1 MLKLVL
7 GILISITWLSSHV
20 FFSKSYDRFE
30 EPYIAPPKSI
40 QHFTAGFKI
49 QVADSLWM
57 RAVQDFDHCSNR
69 LAENVCEGNSWL
81 YSVLDLASTLDS
93 RLEPVMYQTG
103 GLALS
108 ILVGD
113 VEGGAK
119 ILERGSRVYPDSWQ
133 IAYAAGYHALYEEKN
148 KAKAARY
155 YLRASEKGAPDW
167 TQVLAARL
175 ASEEGD
181 TEFADKILEDMI
193 AQNHDEKLVKR
204 LKLKLQEAKS
214 ENKTLTK

>member
-1 MLKLVL
+1 MANLVT
-7 GILISITWLSSHV
+7 GILILITWLSSHV
-20 FFSKSYDRFE
+20 FFSKSYNRFDE
-30 EPYIAPPKSI
+30 SYIAPPKAI

-119 ILERGSRVYPDSWQ
+119 ILERGSRVYPDSWL

-148 KAKAARY
+148 KTKAARY

-167 TQVLAARL
+167 TRVLAARL
-175 ASEEGD
+175 ASEGGD
-181 TEFADKILEDMI
+181 IEFADKILEDMI
-193 AQNHDEKLVKR
+193 AQNQDEKLIKR
-204 LKLKLQEAKS
+204 LKLKLQEAKTQNNS
-214 ENKTLTK
+214 K